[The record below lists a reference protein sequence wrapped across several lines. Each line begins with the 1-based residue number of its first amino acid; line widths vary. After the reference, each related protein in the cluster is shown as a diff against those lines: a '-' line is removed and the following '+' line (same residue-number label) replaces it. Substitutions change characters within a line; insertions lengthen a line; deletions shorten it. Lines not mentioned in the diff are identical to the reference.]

1 MPPNS
6 SAPTPAYGAPWLP
19 ITSTGHPVSI
29 PSTTLST
36 LEDTTMTNPTRHLS
50 DAGDAVRAF
59 NHVSRAAGDDWTF
72 PGHSYDA
79 LGNLSYLVGMLE
91 QAIDQSTR
99 PVMHTYEQGRVLID
113 NGGDPDAKVA
123 ELVAAQNDAR
133 RAAAALTA
141 AVQRMHNATSPMG
154 LDTTGLPQFEDDED
168 QEDDAR

>member
-1 MPPNS
+1 MPPNP

-19 ITSTGHPVSI
+19 ITSTGHPVSN
-29 PSTTLST
+29 PSTTPST
-36 LEDTTMTNPTRHLS
+36 PEDTTMAPPRHLS
-50 DAGDAVRAF
+50 DAADAVREF
-59 NHVSRAAGDDWTF
+59 NHVSRPTGPDWQY

-99 PVMHTYEQGRVLID
+99 PVMRTYEHGRVRID
-113 NGGDPDAKVA
+113 GGGDADQAIRD
-123 ELVAAQNDAR
+123 LVAARDDAM

-154 LDTTGLPQFEDDED
+154 LDTEGLPEFADDED
-168 QEDDAR
+168 DNR